1 MSVRSPK
8 DGKSESPKDGTF
20 GKQLSYI
27 RPKYVFSP
35 KDGKVIKALMR
46 KSAGL
51 AFLHIGM
58 SLNP

>member
-1 MSVRSPK
+1 MP
-8 DGKSESPKDGTF
+8 E
-20 GKQLSYI
+20 KQLSYI

-35 KDGKVIKALMR
+35 KAGKVIEALKR

-58 SLNP
+58 MGLKP